1 MKVNLKK
8 EYVLVSDVKGDGVVD
23 VVIRRKDGS
32 EEDAIVGQTV
42 DGTFTIP
49 SYRGLGEVGKLVYE
63 LNNDE
68 EFDICVSKENKPTD
82 EDYRIIQENDLAR
95 YLEIEGVDA
104 DPDAHVPDSLD
115 VNNDAIAG

>member
-42 DGTFTIP
+42 GGTFTIP
-49 SYRGLGEVGKLVYE
+49 NDRGLGEEGKLVYE
-63 LNNDE
+63 LSNDE
-68 EFDICVSKENKPTD
+68 EFDICVSKENRPTD
-82 EDYRIIQENDLAR
+82 EDYRIIQENDLSK
-95 YLEIEGVDA
+95 YLEIAGVDA
-104 DPDAHVPDSLD
+104 DPDQHVPGSQD
-115 VNNDAIAG
+115 VNYDAIAG